1 MTREVFEGKY
11 ELDSLAA
18 VLKLSNNYYQ
28 WTNDTACLRPDWI
41 DAMTLVID
49 TVTVQQAGTAPTTL
63 LAPCMVHKRKT
74 HAPRM
79 PCDADS
85 RARGTVQAAKSRRPI
100 RRTGSIALLR
110 MPSTP

>member
-41 DAMTLVID
+41 DAMSLVID
-49 TVTVQQAGTAPTTL
+49 TITVQQQSTVTPPRPAPERS
-63 LAPCMVHKRKT
+63 APPHPT
-74 HAPRM
+74 HP
-79 PCDADS
+79 
-85 RARGTVQAAKSRRPI
+85 AAC
-100 RRTGSIALLR
+100 RT
-110 MPSTP
+110 MD